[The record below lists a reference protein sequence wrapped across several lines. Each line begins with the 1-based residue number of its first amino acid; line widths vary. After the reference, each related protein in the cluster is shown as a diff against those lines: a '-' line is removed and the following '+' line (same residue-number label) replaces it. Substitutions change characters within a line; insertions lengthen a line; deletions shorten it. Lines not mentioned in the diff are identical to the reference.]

1 MHRSFYVPQAAQGP
15 VPCGVTEKEL
25 REQIPAAADP
35 AQAIQQSA
43 QQSAGPEQA
52 KETLAEA
59 ARQVAAPAPRQ
70 LVQPSW
76 PELEFHAEAGAPEGA
91 LYVNGEYV
99 GRLDVNRL

>member
-15 VPCGVTEKEL
+15 VPWQPLASPRPARRLVARQL
-25 REQIPAAADP
+25 RR
-35 AQAIQQSA
+35 
-43 QQSAGPEQA
+43 AGA
-52 KETLAEA
+52 WLAWA

-70 LVQPSW
+70 RVQPSW